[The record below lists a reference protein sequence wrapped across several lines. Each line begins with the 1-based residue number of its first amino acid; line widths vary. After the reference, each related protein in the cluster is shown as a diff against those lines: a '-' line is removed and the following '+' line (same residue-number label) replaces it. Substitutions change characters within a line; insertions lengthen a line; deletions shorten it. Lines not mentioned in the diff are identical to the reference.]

1 MKGVQL
7 SCKVLYE
14 NLACNAILFWKSIFY
29 WMKVNSE
36 EVTIMKIDFIYLNE
50 EDMIKAGVMDPAGCI
65 KTMEDTMSLF
75 GKKDFLLGGPKG
87 DEHGLQ
93 MNFPQKSDIE
103 DFPLDDGPDR
113 RFMAMPAYLGGRFHI
128 AGQKFYGSN
137 SHNSALKL
145 PRSILMVTLSDVDT
159 GAPKAIM
166 SANLLSA
173 MRTGAMPA
181 MSAKYLAR
189 KDSRVL
195 SLIGP
200 GVINKCA
207 LMCYM
212 EVLPHIEKIK
222 LRGSSVNSRT
232 ALAMKEFIE
241 EKYPQVK
248 EIKICSTLREA
259 CKDAD
264 VVSEAMSVTK
274 ENMEEF
280 HLDWFK
286 RGATVFSM
294 GSFLYRQFDD
304 FLGTKMV
311 VDNYGMYEKYMNNFI
326 ARGLVDAFGN
336 KREWVIMGIHFVH
349 LVRTGKAKR
358 EDVINI
364 SDIVNGI
371 SKGRTSDDEIVMCS
385 IGGMPL
391 EDLSWGYDCYQK
403 AMELGIGTKLNL
415 WNEPYMY

>member
-1 MKGVQL
+1 MG
-7 SCKVLYE
+7 YP
-14 NLACNAILFWKSIFY
+14 
-29 WMKVNSE
+29 
-36 EVTIMKIDFIYLNE
+36 KIDFLYLNE
-50 EDMIKAGVMDPAGCI
+50 KDMIEAGVLDAAGCI
-65 KTMEDTMSLF
+65 ETMRDTMALF
-75 GKKDFLLGGPKG
+75 GKKDFLLGGPNA

-103 DFPLDDGPDR
+103 GFPLDDGPDR

-137 SHNSALKL
+137 SHNAALGL

-181 MSAKYLAR
+181 MAATYLAN
-189 KDSRVL
+189 KDSEVL
-195 SLIGP
+195 SLLGP

-212 EVLPHIEKIK
+212 EVLPNIKKIK
-222 LRGSSVNSRT
+222 IRGSSSKSKT
-232 ALAMKEFIE
+232 ALAMKEFIQE
-241 EKYPQVK
+241 TYPQVK
-248 EIKICSTLREA
+248 EIVICDSLEEA
-259 CKDAD
+259 CRDAD

-280 HLDWFK
+280 RLEWFK
-286 RGATVFSM
+286 KGATVFSM
-294 GSFLYRQFDD
+294 GSFLYRKYED
-304 FLGTKMV
+304 FKNTTMV
-311 VDNYGMYEKYMNNFI
+311 VDNYGMYQKYLNNFI
-326 ARGLVDAFGN
+326 ARGPVDAFGN

-349 LVRTGKAKR
+349 LVKTGQVQR
-358 EDVINI
+358 EQVINLC
-364 SDIVNGI
+364 DIVNGK
-371 SKGRTSDDEIVMCS
+371 SEGRTSQDEIVMCS

-391 EDLSWGYDCYQK
+391 EDLSWGYDCYRR
-403 AMELGIGTKLNL
+403 AMKKGLGTSLNL
-415 WNEPYMY
+415 WDAPYMK

>member
-1 MKGVQL
+1 MT
-7 SCKVLYE
+7 YPR
-14 NLACNAILFWKSIFY
+14 
-29 WMKVNSE
+29 
-36 EVTIMKIDFIYLNE
+36 IDFLYLNE
-50 EDMIKAGVMDPAGCI
+50 QEMIEAGVLDAARCI
-65 KTMEDTMSLF
+65 ETMRDTMALF
-75 GKKDFLLGGPKG
+75 GKKDFLLGGPNA

-103 DFPLDDGPDR
+103 GFPLDDGPDR

-137 SHNSALKL
+137 SHNAALGL

-159 GAPKAIM
+159 GAPKAIL

-181 MSAKYLAR
+181 MAATYLAN
-189 KDSRVL
+189 KDSEVL
-195 SLIGP
+195 SLLGP

-212 EVLPHIEKIK
+212 EVLPNLKKIK
-222 LRGSSVNSRT
+222 IRGSSSKSKT

-241 EKYPQVK
+241 ETYPQVK
-248 EIKICSTLREA
+248 EIEICDSLEEA
-259 CKDAD
+259 CRDAD

-280 HLDWFK
+280 KLEWFK
-286 RGATVFSM
+286 KGATVFSM
-294 GSFLYRQFDD
+294 GSFLYRSYED
-304 FLGTKMV
+304 FKNTTMV
-311 VDNYGMYEKYMNNFI
+311 VDNYGMYQKYLNNFI
-326 ARGLVDAFGN
+326 ARGPVDAFGK

-349 LVRTGKAKR
+349 LVKTGQVQR
-358 EDVINI
+358 EQVINLC
-364 SDIVNGI
+364 DIVNGK
-371 SKGRTSDDEIVMCS
+371 SEGRKDHDEIVMCS

-391 EDLSWGYDCYQK
+391 EDLSWGYDCYQRALK
-403 AMELGIGTKLNL
+403 KGLGTFLNL
-415 WNEPYMY
+415 WDAPYMK

>member
-1 MKGVQL
+1 MA
-7 SCKVLYE
+7 YPR
-14 NLACNAILFWKSIFY
+14 
-29 WMKVNSE
+29 
-36 EVTIMKIDFIYLNE
+36 IDFLYLNE
-50 EDMIKAGVMDPAGCI
+50 KDMIEAGVLDAAGCI
-65 KTMEDTMSLF
+65 ETMRDTLALF
-75 GKKDFLLGGPKG
+75 GKKDFLLGGPNA

-103 DFPLDDGPDR
+103 GFPLDDGPDR

-137 SHNSALKL
+137 SHNAALGL

-181 MSAKYLAR
+181 MAATYLAN
-189 KDSRVL
+189 KDSEVL
-195 SLIGP
+195 SLLGP

-212 EVLPHIEKIK
+212 EVLPNIQKIK
-222 LRGSSVNSRT
+222 IRGSSSKSKT

-241 EKYPQVK
+241 ETYPQVK
-248 EIKICSTLREA
+248 EIVICDSLEEA
-259 CKDAD
+259 CRDAD

-280 HLDWFK
+280 RLEWFK
-286 RGATVFSM
+286 KGATVFSM
-294 GSFLYRQFDD
+294 GSFLYRKYED
-304 FLGTKMV
+304 FKNTTMV
-311 VDNYGMYEKYMNNFI
+311 VDNYGMYQKYLNNFI
-326 ARGLVDAFGN
+326 ARGPVDAFGN

-349 LVRTGKAKR
+349 LVKTGQVQR
-358 EDVINI
+358 EQVINLC
-364 SDIVNGI
+364 DIVNG
-371 SKGRTSDDEIVMCS
+371 KFEGRTSQDEIVMCS

-391 EDLSWGYDCYQK
+391 EDLSWGYDCYRR
-403 AMELGIGTKLNL
+403 AMKKGLGTSLNL
-415 WNEPYMY
+415 WDAPYMK

>member
-1 MKGVQL
+1 MG
-7 SCKVLYE
+7 YP
-14 NLACNAILFWKSIFY
+14 
-29 WMKVNSE
+29 
-36 EVTIMKIDFIYLNE
+36 KIDFLYLNE
-50 EDMIKAGVMDPAGCI
+50 KDMIEAGVLDAAGCI
-65 KTMEDTMSLF
+65 ETMRDTMELF
-75 GKKDFLLGGPKG
+75 GKKDFLLGGPNA

-103 DFPLDDGPDR
+103 GFPLDDGPDR

-137 SHNSALKL
+137 SHNAALGL

-181 MSAKYLAR
+181 MAATYLAN
-189 KDSRVL
+189 KDSEVL
-195 SLIGP
+195 SLLGP

-212 EVLPHIEKIK
+212 EVLPDIQKIK
-222 LRGSSVNSRT
+222 IRGSSSKSKT
-232 ALAMKEFIE
+232 ALAMKEFIKE
-241 EKYPQVK
+241 TYPQVK
-248 EIKICSTLREA
+248 EIVICDSLEEA
-259 CKDAD
+259 CRDAD

-280 HLDWFK
+280 RLEWFK
-286 RGATVFSM
+286 KGATVFSM
-294 GSFLYRQFDD
+294 GSFLYRKYED
-304 FLGTKMV
+304 FKNTTMV
-311 VDNYGMYEKYMNNFI
+311 VDNYGMYQKYLNNFI
-326 ARGLVDAFGN
+326 ARGPVDAFGN

-349 LVRTGKAKR
+349 LVKTGQVQR
-358 EDVINI
+358 EQVINLC
-364 SDIVNGI
+364 DIVNGK
-371 SKGRTSDDEIVMCS
+371 SDGRKDHDEIVMCS

-391 EDLSWGYDCYQK
+391 EDLSWGYDCYRR
-403 AMELGIGTKLNL
+403 AMKKGLGTSLNL
-415 WNEPYMY
+415 WDAPYMK

>member
-1 MKGVQL
+1 MG
-7 SCKVLYE
+7 YP
-14 NLACNAILFWKSIFY
+14 
-29 WMKVNSE
+29 
-36 EVTIMKIDFIYLNE
+36 KIDFLYLNE
-50 EDMIKAGVMDPAGCI
+50 KDMIEAGVLDAAGCI
-65 KTMEDTMSLF
+65 ETMRDTMALF
-75 GKKDFLLGGPKG
+75 GKKDFLLGGPNA

-103 DFPLDDGPDR
+103 GFPLDDGPDR

-137 SHNSALKL
+137 SHNAALGL

-181 MSAKYLAR
+181 MAATYLAN
-189 KDSRVL
+189 KDSEVL
-195 SLIGP
+195 SLLGP

-212 EVLPHIEKIK
+212 EVLPNIQKIK
-222 LRGSSVNSRT
+222 IRGSSSRSKT

-241 EKYPQVK
+241 ETYPQVK
-248 EIKICSTLREA
+248 EIVICDSLEEA
-259 CKDAD
+259 CRDAD

-280 HLDWFK
+280 KLEWFK
-286 RGATVFSM
+286 KGATVFSM
-294 GSFLYRQFDD
+294 GSFLYRKYED
-304 FLGTKMV
+304 FKNTTMV
-311 VDNYGMYEKYMNNFI
+311 VDNYGMYQKYLNNFI
-326 ARGLVDAFGN
+326 ERGPVDAFGN

-349 LVRTGKAKR
+349 LVKTGQVQR
-358 EDVINI
+358 EQVINLC
-364 SDIVNGI
+364 DIVNGK
-371 SKGRTSDDEIVMCS
+371 SEGRTSQDEIVMCS

-391 EDLSWGYDCYQK
+391 EDLSWGYDCYQR
-403 AMELGIGTKLNL
+403 AMKKGLGTSLNL
-415 WNEPYMY
+415 WDAPYMK

>member
-1 MKGVQL
+1 MA
-7 SCKVLYE
+7 YPR
-14 NLACNAILFWKSIFY
+14 
-29 WMKVNSE
+29 
-36 EVTIMKIDFIYLNE
+36 IDFLYLNE
-50 EDMIKAGVMDPAGCI
+50 KDMIEAGVLDAAGCI
-65 KTMEDTMSLF
+65 ETMRDTLALF
-75 GKKDFLLGGPKG
+75 GKKDFLLGGPNA

-103 DFPLDDGPDR
+103 GFPLDDGPDR

-137 SHNSALKL
+137 SHNQALGL

-181 MSAKYLAR
+181 MAATYLAN
-189 KDSRVL
+189 KDSEVL
-195 SLIGP
+195 SLLGP

-212 EVLPHIEKIK
+212 EVLPNIKKIK
-222 LRGSSVNSRT
+222 IRGSSSKSKT

-241 EKYPQVK
+241 ETYPQVK
-248 EIKICSTLREA
+248 EIVICDSLEEA
-259 CKDAD
+259 CRDAD

-280 HLDWFK
+280 RLEWFK
-286 RGATVFSM
+286 KGATVFSM
-294 GSFLYRQFDD
+294 GSFLYRKYED
-304 FLGTKMV
+304 FKNTTMV
-311 VDNYGMYEKYMNNFI
+311 VDNYGMYQKYLNNFI
-326 ARGLVDAFGN
+326 ARGPVDAFGN

-349 LVRTGKAKR
+349 LVKTGQVQR
-358 EDVINI
+358 EQVINLC
-364 SDIVNGI
+364 DIVNGK
-371 SKGRTSDDEIVMCS
+371 SDGRKDHDEIVMCS

-391 EDLSWGYDCYQK
+391 EDLSWGYDCYQRAREK
-403 AMELGIGTKLNL
+403 GLGTSLNL
-415 WNEPYMY
+415 WDAPYMK

>member
-1 MKGVQL
+1 MG
-7 SCKVLYE
+7 YP
-14 NLACNAILFWKSIFY
+14 
-29 WMKVNSE
+29 
-36 EVTIMKIDFIYLNE
+36 KIDFLYLNE
-50 EDMIKAGVMDPAGCI
+50 KDMIEAGVLDAAGCI
-65 KTMEDTMSLF
+65 ETMRDTMALL
-75 GKKDFLLGGPKG
+75 GKKDFLLGGPNA

-103 DFPLDDGPDR
+103 GFPLDDGPDR

-137 SHNSALKL
+137 SHNAALGL

-181 MSAKYLAR
+181 MAATYLAN
-189 KDSRVL
+189 KDSEVL
-195 SLIGP
+195 SLLGP

-212 EVLPHIEKIK
+212 EVLPNIKKIK
-222 LRGSSVNSRT
+222 IRGSSSKSKT

-241 EKYPQVK
+241 ETYPQVK
-248 EIKICSTLREA
+248 EIVICDSLEEA
-259 CKDAD
+259 CRDAD

-280 HLDWFK
+280 RLEWFK
-286 RGATVFSM
+286 KGATVFSM
-294 GSFLYRQFDD
+294 GSFLYRKYED
-304 FLGTKMV
+304 FKNTTMV
-311 VDNYGMYEKYMNNFI
+311 VDNYGMYQKYLNNFI
-326 ARGLVDAFGN
+326 ARGPVDAFGN

-349 LVRTGKAKR
+349 LVKTGQVQR
-358 EDVINI
+358 EQVINLC
-364 SDIVNGI
+364 DIVNGK
-371 SKGRTSDDEIVMCS
+371 SEGRTSQDEIVMCS

-391 EDLSWGYDCYQK
+391 EDLSWGYDCYQR
-403 AMELGIGTKLNL
+403 AMKKGLGTSLNL
-415 WNEPYMY
+415 WDAPYMK

>member
-1 MKGVQL
+1 MG
-7 SCKVLYE
+7 YP
-14 NLACNAILFWKSIFY
+14 
-29 WMKVNSE
+29 
-36 EVTIMKIDFIYLNE
+36 KIDFLYLNE
-50 EDMIKAGVMDPAGCI
+50 KDMIEAGVLDAAGCI
-65 KTMEDTMSLF
+65 ETMRDTMELF
-75 GKKDFLLGGPKG
+75 GKKDFLLGGPNA

-103 DFPLDDGPDR
+103 GFPLDDGPDR

-137 SHNSALKL
+137 SHNAALGL

-181 MSAKYLAR
+181 MAATYLAN
-189 KDSRVL
+189 KDSEVL
-195 SLIGP
+195 SLLGP

-212 EVLPHIEKIK
+212 EVLPNIKKIK
-222 LRGSSVNSRT
+222 IRGSSSKSKT

-241 EKYPQVK
+241 ETYPQVK
-248 EIKICSTLREA
+248 EIVICDSLEEA
-259 CKDAD
+259 CRDAD

-280 HLDWFK
+280 RLEWFK
-286 RGATVFSM
+286 KGATVFSM
-294 GSFLYRQFDD
+294 GSFLYRKYED
-304 FLGTKMV
+304 FKNTTMV
-311 VDNYGMYEKYMNNFI
+311 VDNYGMYQKYLNNFI
-326 ARGLVDAFGN
+326 ARGPVDVFGN

-349 LVRTGKAKR
+349 LVKTGQVQR
-358 EDVINI
+358 EQVINLC
-364 SDIVNGI
+364 DIVNGK
-371 SKGRTSDDEIVMCS
+371 SEGRTSQDEIVMCS

-391 EDLSWGYDCYQK
+391 EDLSWGYDCYQR
-403 AMELGIGTKLNL
+403 AMKKGLGTSLNL
-415 WNEPYMY
+415 WDAPYMK

>member
-1 MKGVQL
+1 MA
-7 SCKVLYE
+7 YPR
-14 NLACNAILFWKSIFY
+14 
-29 WMKVNSE
+29 
-36 EVTIMKIDFIYLNE
+36 IDFLYLNE
-50 EDMIKAGVMDPAGCI
+50 KDMIEAGVLDAAGCI
-65 KTMEDTMSLF
+65 ETMRDTLALF
-75 GKKDFLLGGPKG
+75 GKKDFLLGGPNA

-103 DFPLDDGPDR
+103 GFPLDDGPDR

-137 SHNSALKL
+137 SHNAALGL

-181 MSAKYLAR
+181 MAATYLAN
-189 KDSRVL
+189 KDSEVL
-195 SLIGP
+195 SLLGP

-212 EVLPHIEKIK
+212 EVLPNIKKIK
-222 LRGSSVNSRT
+222 IRGSSSKSKT

-241 EKYPQVK
+241 ETYPQVK
-248 EIKICSTLREA
+248 EIVICDSLEEA
-259 CKDAD
+259 CRDAD

-280 HLDWFK
+280 RLEWFK
-286 RGATVFSM
+286 KGATVFSM
-294 GSFLYRQFDD
+294 GSFLYRKYED
-304 FLGTKMV
+304 FKNTTMV
-311 VDNYGMYEKYMNNFI
+311 VDNYGMYQKYLNNFI
-326 ARGLVDAFGN
+326 ARGPVDAFGN

-349 LVRTGKAKR
+349 LVKTGQVQR
-358 EDVINI
+358 EQVINLC
-364 SDIVNGI
+364 DIVNGK
-371 SKGRTSDDEIVMCS
+371 SEGRTSQDEIVMCS

-391 EDLSWGYDCYQK
+391 EDLSWGYDCYQR
-403 AMELGIGTKLNL
+403 AMKKGLGTSLNL
-415 WNEPYMY
+415 WDAPYMK

>member
-1 MKGVQL
+1 MIVYINEVK
-7 SCKVLYE
+7 
-14 NLACNAILFWKSIFY
+14 NA
-29 WMKVNSE
+29 
-36 EVTIMKIDFIYLNE
+36 MKIDFLYLNE
-50 EDMIKAGVMDPAGCI
+50 EEMIKAGVLDAHGCI
-65 KTMEDTMSLF
+65 ETMRDTLSLF
-75 GKKDFLLGGPKG
+75 GKRDFLLGGPKA

-103 DFPLDDGPDR
+103 NFPLDDGPDR

-128 AGQKFYGSN
+128 AGQKYYGSN
-137 SHNSALKL
+137 SHNAALGL

-181 MSAKYLAR
+181 MAATYLAN
-189 KDSRVL
+189 KDSEVL

-212 EVLPHIEKIK
+212 DVLPNIKKIK
-222 LRGSSVNSRT
+222 LRGSSVTSKT
-232 ALAMKEFIE
+232 ALEMKEYIE
-241 EKYPQVK
+241 KNYPQVT
-248 EIKICSTLREA
+248 EIEICDSLEA
-259 CKDAD
+259 ACRDAD
-264 VVSEAMSVTK
+264 IVSEAMSVSK

-280 HLDWFK
+280 KLEWFK
-286 RGATVFSM
+286 KGATVFSM
-294 GSFLYRQFDD
+294 GSFLYRQYND
-304 FLGTKMV
+304 FTKTKMV
-311 VDNYGMYEKYMNNFI
+311 VDNYGMYQKYLSNFK
-326 ARGLVDAFGN
+326 ARGEYDAFGN

-349 LVRTGKAKR
+349 LVDSGVVPR
-358 EDVINI
+358 EQVINLC
-364 SDIVNGI
+364 DIVNGL
-371 SKGRTSDDEIVMCS
+371 SNGREDKDEIVMCS

-403 AMELGIGTKLNL
+403 ALSMRIGTKLNL
-415 WNEPYMY
+415 WDEPYMK

>member
-1 MKGVQL
+1 MA
-7 SCKVLYE
+7 YPR
-14 NLACNAILFWKSIFY
+14 
-29 WMKVNSE
+29 
-36 EVTIMKIDFIYLNE
+36 IDFLYLNE
-50 EDMIKAGVMDPAGCI
+50 KDMIEAGVLDAAGCI
-65 KTMEDTMSLF
+65 ETMRDTLALF
-75 GKKDFLLGGPKG
+75 GKKDFLLGGPNA

-93 MNFPQKSDIE
+93 MHFPQKSDIE
-103 DFPLDDGPDR
+103 GFPLDDGPDR

-137 SHNSALKL
+137 SHNQALGL

-181 MSAKYLAR
+181 MAATYLAN
-189 KDSRVL
+189 KDSEVL
-195 SLIGP
+195 SLLGP

-212 EVLPHIEKIK
+212 EVLPNIKKIK
-222 LRGSSVNSRT
+222 IRGSSSRSKT

-241 EKYPQVK
+241 ETYPQVK
-248 EIKICSTLREA
+248 EIVICDSLEEA
-259 CKDAD
+259 CRDAD

-280 HLDWFK
+280 RLEWFK
-286 RGATVFSM
+286 KGATVFSM
-294 GSFLYRQFDD
+294 GSFLYRKYED
-304 FLGTKMV
+304 FKNTTMV
-311 VDNYGMYEKYMNNFI
+311 VDNYGMYQKYLNNFI
-326 ARGLVDAFGN
+326 ARGPVDAFGN

-349 LVRTGKAKR
+349 LVKTGQVQR
-358 EDVINI
+358 EQVINLC
-364 SDIVNGI
+364 DIVNGK
-371 SKGRTSDDEIVMCS
+371 SEGRTSQDEIVMCS

-391 EDLSWGYDCYQK
+391 EDLSWGYDCYRR
-403 AMELGIGTKLNL
+403 AMKKGLGTSLNL
-415 WNEPYMY
+415 WDAPYMK

>member
-1 MKGVQL
+1 MG
-7 SCKVLYE
+7 YP
-14 NLACNAILFWKSIFY
+14 
-29 WMKVNSE
+29 
-36 EVTIMKIDFIYLNE
+36 KIDFLYLNE
-50 EDMIKAGVMDPAGCI
+50 KDMIEAGVLDAAGCI
-65 KTMEDTMSLF
+65 ETMRDTMALF
-75 GKKDFLLGGPKG
+75 GKKDFLLGGPNA

-103 DFPLDDGPDR
+103 GFPLDDGPDR

-137 SHNSALKL
+137 SHNAALGL

-181 MSAKYLAR
+181 MAATYLAN
-189 KDSRVL
+189 KDSEVL
-195 SLIGP
+195 SLLGP

-212 EVLPHIEKIK
+212 EVLPNIKKIK
-222 LRGSSVNSRT
+222 IRGSSSRSKT

-241 EKYPQVK
+241 ETYPQVK
-248 EIKICSTLREA
+248 EIVICDSLEEA
-259 CKDAD
+259 CRDAD

-280 HLDWFK
+280 RLEWFK
-286 RGATVFSM
+286 KGATVFSM
-294 GSFLYRQFDD
+294 GSFLYRKYED
-304 FLGTKMV
+304 FKNTTMV
-311 VDNYGMYEKYMNNFI
+311 VDNYGMYQKYLNNFI
-326 ARGLVDAFGN
+326 ARGPVDAFGN

-349 LVRTGKAKR
+349 LVKTGQVQR
-358 EDVINI
+358 EQVINLC
-364 SDIVNGI
+364 DIVNGK
-371 SKGRTSDDEIVMCS
+371 SEGRTSQDEIVMCS

-391 EDLSWGYDCYQK
+391 EDLSWGYDCYQR
-403 AMELGIGTKLNL
+403 AMKKGLGTSLNL
-415 WNEPYMY
+415 WDAPYMK

>member
-1 MKGVQL
+1 MG
-7 SCKVLYE
+7 YP
-14 NLACNAILFWKSIFY
+14 
-29 WMKVNSE
+29 
-36 EVTIMKIDFIYLNE
+36 KIDFLYLNE
-50 EDMIKAGVMDPAGCI
+50 KDMIEAGVLDAAGCI
-65 KTMEDTMSLF
+65 ETMRDTMELF
-75 GKKDFLLGGPKG
+75 GKKDFLLGGPNA

-103 DFPLDDGPDR
+103 GFPLDDGPDR

-137 SHNSALKL
+137 SHNAALGL

-181 MSAKYLAR
+181 MAATYLAN
-189 KDSRVL
+189 KDSEVL
-195 SLIGP
+195 SLLGP

-212 EVLPHIEKIK
+212 EVLPNIKKIK
-222 LRGSSVNSRT
+222 IRGSSSRSKT

-241 EKYPQVK
+241 KTYPQVK
-248 EIKICSTLREA
+248 EIVICDSLEEA
-259 CKDAD
+259 CRDAV

-280 HLDWFK
+280 KLEWFK
-286 RGATVFSM
+286 KGATVFSM
-294 GSFLYRQFDD
+294 GSFLYRKYED
-304 FLGTKMV
+304 FKNTTMV
-311 VDNYGMYEKYMNNFI
+311 VDNYGMYQKYLNNFI
-326 ARGLVDAFGN
+326 ARGPVDAFGN

-349 LVRTGKAKR
+349 LVKTGQVQR
-358 EDVINI
+358 EQVINLC
-364 SDIVNGI
+364 DIVNGK
-371 SKGRTSDDEIVMCS
+371 SEGRTSQDEIVMCS

-391 EDLSWGYDCYQK
+391 EDLSWGYDCYQR
-403 AMELGIGTKLNL
+403 AMKKGLGTSLNL
-415 WNEPYMY
+415 WDAPYMK

>member
-1 MKGVQL
+1 MA
-7 SCKVLYE
+7 YPR
-14 NLACNAILFWKSIFY
+14 
-29 WMKVNSE
+29 
-36 EVTIMKIDFIYLNE
+36 IDFLYLNE
-50 EDMIKAGVMDPAGCI
+50 KDMIEAGVLDAAGCI
-65 KTMEDTMSLF
+65 ETMRDTMELF
-75 GKKDFLLGGPKG
+75 GKKDFLLGGPNA

-103 DFPLDDGPDR
+103 GFPLDDGPDR

-137 SHNSALKL
+137 SHNAALGL

-181 MSAKYLAR
+181 MAATYLAN
-189 KDSRVL
+189 KDSEVL
-195 SLIGP
+195 SLLGP

-212 EVLPHIEKIK
+212 EVLPNIQKIK
-222 LRGSSVNSRT
+222 IRGSSSKSKT

-241 EKYPQVK
+241 ETYPQVK
-248 EIKICSTLREA
+248 EIVICDSLEEA
-259 CKDAD
+259 CRDAD

-280 HLDWFK
+280 RLEWFK
-286 RGATVFSM
+286 KGATVFSM
-294 GSFLYRQFDD
+294 GSFLYRKYED
-304 FLGTKMV
+304 FKNTTMV
-311 VDNYGMYEKYMNNFI
+311 VDNYGMYQKYLNNFI
-326 ARGLVDAFGN
+326 ARGPVDAFGN

-349 LVRTGKAKR
+349 LVKTGQVQR
-358 EDVINI
+358 EQVINLC
-364 SDIVNGI
+364 DIVNGK
-371 SKGRTSDDEIVMCS
+371 SEGRTSQDEIVMCS

-391 EDLSWGYDCYQK
+391 EDLSWGYDCYRR
-403 AMELGIGTKLNL
+403 AMKKGLGTSLNL
-415 WNEPYMY
+415 WDAPYMK

>member
-1 MKGVQL
+1 MG
-7 SCKVLYE
+7 YP
-14 NLACNAILFWKSIFY
+14 
-29 WMKVNSE
+29 
-36 EVTIMKIDFIYLNE
+36 KIDFLYLNE
-50 EDMIKAGVMDPAGCI
+50 KDMIEAGVLDAAGCI
-65 KTMEDTMSLF
+65 ETMRDTMELF
-75 GKKDFLLGGPKG
+75 GKKDFLLGGPNA

-103 DFPLDDGPDR
+103 GFPLDDGPDR

-137 SHNSALKL
+137 SHNAALGL

-181 MSAKYLAR
+181 MAATYLAN
-189 KDSRVL
+189 KDSEVL
-195 SLIGP
+195 SLLGP

-212 EVLPHIEKIK
+212 EVLPNIKKIK
-222 LRGSSVNSRT
+222 IRGSSSKSKT

-241 EKYPQVK
+241 ETYPQVK
-248 EIKICSTLREA
+248 EVVICDSLEEA
-259 CKDAD
+259 CRDAD

-280 HLDWFK
+280 RLEWFK
-286 RGATVFSM
+286 KGATVFSM
-294 GSFLYRQFDD
+294 GSFLYRKYED
-304 FLGTKMV
+304 FKNTTMV
-311 VDNYGMYEKYMNNFI
+311 VDNYGMYQKYLNNFI
-326 ARGLVDAFGN
+326 ARGPVDAFGN

-349 LVRTGKAKR
+349 LVKTGQVQR
-358 EDVINI
+358 EQVINLC
-364 SDIVNGI
+364 DIVNGK
-371 SKGRTSDDEIVMCS
+371 SEGRTSQDEIVMCS

-391 EDLSWGYDCYQK
+391 EDLSWGYDCYRR
-403 AMELGIGTKLNL
+403 AMKKGLGTSLNL
-415 WNEPYMY
+415 WDAPYMK

>member
-1 MKGVQL
+1 
-7 SCKVLYE
+7 
-14 NLACNAILFWKSIFY
+14 
-29 WMKVNSE
+29 
-36 EVTIMKIDFIYLNE
+36 MKIDFLYLNE
-50 EDMIKAGVMDPAGCI
+50 EEMIKAGVLDAAGCI
-65 KTMEDTMSLF
+65 ETMRDTLSLF
-75 GKKDFLLGGPKG
+75 GKKDFLLGGPKA

-103 DFPLDDGPDR
+103 NFPLDDGPDR

-128 AGQKFYGSN
+128 AGQKYYGSN
-137 SHNSALKL
+137 SHNSALGL

-181 MSAKYLAR
+181 MAATYLAN
-189 KDSRVL
+189 KDSEVL

-212 EVLPHIEKIK
+212 EVLPNIKKIK
-222 LRGSSVNSRT
+222 LRGSSVTSRT
-232 ALAMKEFIE
+232 ALEMKEYIE
-241 EKYPQVK
+241 RNYPQVTDI
-248 EIKICSTLREA
+248 EICDSLESA
-259 CKDAD
+259 CRDAD
-264 VVSEAMSVTK
+264 VVSEAMSVSK

-280 HLDWFK
+280 KLEWFK
-286 RGATVFSM
+286 KGATVFSM
-294 GSFLYRQFDD
+294 GSFLYRQYND
-304 FLGTKMV
+304 FTKTKMV
-311 VDNYGMYEKYMNNFI
+311 VDNYGMYQKYLSNFK
-326 ARGLVDAFGN
+326 ARGEYDAFGN

-349 LVRTGKAKR
+349 LVDTDVVPR
-358 EDVINI
+358 EQVINLC
-364 SDIVNGI
+364 DIVNGI
-371 SKGRTSDDEIVMCS
+371 SKGREDKDEIVMCS

-403 AMELGIGTKLNL
+403 ALDLGIGTKLNL
-415 WNEPYMY
+415 WDEPYMK

>member
-1 MKGVQL
+1 MA
-7 SCKVLYE
+7 YPR
-14 NLACNAILFWKSIFY
+14 
-29 WMKVNSE
+29 
-36 EVTIMKIDFIYLNE
+36 IDFLYLNE
-50 EDMIKAGVMDPAGCI
+50 KDMIEAGVLDAAGCI
-65 KTMEDTMSLF
+65 ETMRDTLALF
-75 GKKDFLLGGPKG
+75 GKKDFLLGGPNA

-103 DFPLDDGPDR
+103 GFPLDDGPDR

-137 SHNSALKL
+137 SHNQALGL

-181 MSAKYLAR
+181 MAATYLAN
-189 KDSRVL
+189 KDSEVL
-195 SLIGP
+195 SLLGP

-212 EVLPHIEKIK
+212 EVLPDIQKIK
-222 LRGSSVNSRT
+222 IRGSSSRSKT
-232 ALAMKEFIE
+232 ALAMKEFIKE
-241 EKYPQVK
+241 TYPQVK
-248 EIKICSTLREA
+248 EIVICDSLEEA
-259 CKDAD
+259 CRDAD

-280 HLDWFK
+280 RLEWFK
-286 RGATVFSM
+286 KGATVFSM
-294 GSFLYRQFDD
+294 GSFLYRKYED
-304 FLGTKMV
+304 FKNTTMV
-311 VDNYGMYEKYMNNFI
+311 VDNYGMYQKYLNNFI
-326 ARGLVDAFGN
+326 ARGPVDAFGN

-349 LVRTGKAKR
+349 LVKTGQVQR
-358 EDVINI
+358 EQVINLC
-364 SDIVNGI
+364 DIVNGK
-371 SKGRTSDDEIVMCS
+371 SEGRTSQDEIVMCS

-391 EDLSWGYDCYQK
+391 EDLSWGYDCYQR
-403 AMELGIGTKLNL
+403 AMKKGLGTSLNL
-415 WNEPYMY
+415 WDAPYMK

>member
-1 MKGVQL
+1 MA
-7 SCKVLYE
+7 YPR
-14 NLACNAILFWKSIFY
+14 
-29 WMKVNSE
+29 
-36 EVTIMKIDFIYLNE
+36 IDFLYLNE
-50 EDMIKAGVMDPAGCI
+50 KDMIEAGVLDAAGCI
-65 KTMEDTMSLF
+65 ETMRDTMELF
-75 GKKDFLLGGPKG
+75 GKKDFLLGGPNA

-103 DFPLDDGPDR
+103 GFPLDDGPDR

-137 SHNSALKL
+137 SHNAALGL

-181 MSAKYLAR
+181 MAATYLAN
-189 KDSRVL
+189 KDSEVL
-195 SLIGP
+195 SLLGP

-212 EVLPHIEKIK
+212 EVLPNIKKIK
-222 LRGSSVNSRT
+222 IRGSSSRSKT
-232 ALAMKEFIE
+232 ALAMKEFIKE
-241 EKYPQVK
+241 TYPQVK
-248 EIKICSTLREA
+248 EIVICDSLEEA
-259 CKDAD
+259 CRDAD

-280 HLDWFK
+280 RLEWFK
-286 RGATVFSM
+286 KGATVFSM
-294 GSFLYRQFDD
+294 GSFLYRKYED
-304 FLGTKMV
+304 FKNTTMV
-311 VDNYGMYEKYMNNFI
+311 VDNYGMYQKYLNNFI
-326 ARGLVDAFGN
+326 ARGPVDAFGN

-349 LVRTGKAKR
+349 LVKTGQVQR
-358 EDVINI
+358 EQVINLC
-364 SDIVNGI
+364 DIVNGK
-371 SKGRTSDDEIVMCS
+371 SDGRKDHDEIVMCS

-391 EDLSWGYDCYQK
+391 EDLSWGYDCYQRALEK
-403 AMELGIGTKLNL
+403 GLGTSLNL
-415 WNEPYMY
+415 WDAPYMK

>member
-1 MKGVQL
+1 MG
-7 SCKVLYE
+7 YP
-14 NLACNAILFWKSIFY
+14 
-29 WMKVNSE
+29 
-36 EVTIMKIDFIYLNE
+36 KIDFLYLNE
-50 EDMIKAGVMDPAGCI
+50 KDMIEAGVLDAAGCI
-65 KTMEDTMSLF
+65 ETMRDTMELF
-75 GKKDFLLGGPKG
+75 GKKDFLLGGPNA

-103 DFPLDDGPDR
+103 GFPLDDGPDR

-137 SHNSALKL
+137 SHNAALGL

-181 MSAKYLAR
+181 MAATYLAN
-189 KDSRVL
+189 KDSEVL
-195 SLIGP
+195 SLLGP

-212 EVLPHIEKIK
+212 EVLPNIKRIKI
-222 LRGSSVNSRT
+222 RGSSSKSKT
-232 ALAMKEFIE
+232 ALAMKEFIKE
-241 EKYPQVK
+241 TYPQVK
-248 EIKICSTLREA
+248 EIVICDSLEEA
-259 CKDAD
+259 CRDAD

-280 HLDWFK
+280 RLEWFK
-286 RGATVFSM
+286 KGATVFSM
-294 GSFLYRQFDD
+294 GSFLYRKYED
-304 FLGTKMV
+304 FKNTTMV
-311 VDNYGMYEKYMNNFI
+311 VDNYGMYQKYLNNFI
-326 ARGLVDAFGN
+326 ARGPVDAFGN

-349 LVRTGKAKR
+349 LVKTGQVQR
-358 EDVINI
+358 EQVINLC
-364 SDIVNGI
+364 DIVNGK
-371 SKGRTSDDEIVMCS
+371 SEGRTSQDEIVMCS

-391 EDLSWGYDCYQK
+391 EDLSWGYDCYRR
-403 AMELGIGTKLNL
+403 AMKKGLGTSLNL
-415 WNEPYMY
+415 WDAPYMK

>member
-1 MKGVQL
+1 MG
-7 SCKVLYE
+7 YP
-14 NLACNAILFWKSIFY
+14 
-29 WMKVNSE
+29 
-36 EVTIMKIDFIYLNE
+36 KIDFLYLNE
-50 EDMIKAGVMDPAGCI
+50 KDMIEAGVLDAAGCI
-65 KTMEDTMSLF
+65 ETMRDTMELF
-75 GKKDFLLGGPKG
+75 GKKDFLLGGPNA

-103 DFPLDDGPDR
+103 GFPLDDGPDR

-137 SHNSALKL
+137 SHNQALGL

-181 MSAKYLAR
+181 MAATYLAN
-189 KDSRVL
+189 KDSEVL
-195 SLIGP
+195 SLLGP

-212 EVLPHIEKIK
+212 EVLPNIQKIK
-222 LRGSSVNSRT
+222 IRGSSSKSKT
-232 ALAMKEFIE
+232 ALAMKEFIKE
-241 EKYPQVK
+241 TYPQVK
-248 EIKICSTLREA
+248 EIVICDSLEEA
-259 CKDAD
+259 CRDAD

-280 HLDWFK
+280 RLEWFK
-286 RGATVFSM
+286 KGATVFSM
-294 GSFLYRQFDD
+294 GSFLYRKYED
-304 FLGTKMV
+304 FKNTTMV
-311 VDNYGMYEKYMNNFI
+311 VDNYGMYQKYLNNFI
-326 ARGLVDAFGN
+326 ARGPVDAFGN

-349 LVRTGKAKR
+349 LVKTGQVQR
-358 EDVINI
+358 EQVINLC
-364 SDIVNGI
+364 DIVNGK
-371 SKGRTSDDEIVMCS
+371 SEGRTSQDEIVMCS

-391 EDLSWGYDCYQK
+391 EDLSWGYDCYRR
-403 AMELGIGTKLNL
+403 AMKKGLGTSLNL
-415 WNEPYMY
+415 WDAPYMK